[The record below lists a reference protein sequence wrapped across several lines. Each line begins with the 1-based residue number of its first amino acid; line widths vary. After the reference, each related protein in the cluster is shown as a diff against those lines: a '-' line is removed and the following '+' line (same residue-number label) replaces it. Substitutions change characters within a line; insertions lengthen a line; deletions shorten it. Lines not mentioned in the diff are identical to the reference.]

1 MAADYSTIL
10 SRITETL
17 NAVAPG
23 GFSAT
28 IDSAYLDRNASA
40 IAQAANEGA
49 QMIARAICSNPRH
62 IHRNI
67 FVQRFP
73 TPLTHGGFL
82 PDMAGE
88 YDLIET
94 QAVPTATIITA
105 AQALDVS
112 SSGYRRGV
120 PRTVQQIESF
130 RENVSSIYSTLAH
143 TSVNRSP
150 LAHYYAIHNGRIY
163 FTGTNARGY
172 FPKINRG
179 VTTGVKQVQTL
190 TVGGSGAGL
199 GTARFLFTSAYLQ
212 GSPVTVETTTNI
224 GTASVLATLW
234 AAELALHP
242 EVSALWDITT
252 NSANIIFTLKS
263 AAANDTT
270 MAITLTDV
278 HTSGYG
284 NATAAATTAGVAPG
298 VTTLIPD
305 EYEDVWVA
313 LGVGM
318 TVKEGDNL
326 MPVAQYYYGHGMA
339 GLQQIAAM
347 EHTSPLP
354 APERA
359 INARNDV

>member
-1 MAADYSTIL
+1 MAADYSIIL
-10 SRITETL
+10 SRITEIL
-17 NAVAPG
+17 NAVAAG

-40 IAQAANEGA
+40 IAQAANESA
-49 QMIARAICSNPRH
+49 MMIARAICSNPRH

-73 TPLTHGGFL
+73 SELSHGGFL

-94 QAVPTATIITA
+94 QATALGTPVGQQEIPETSA
-105 AQALDVS
+105 
-112 SSGYRRGV
+112 YRRGV
-120 PRTVQQIESF
+120 PRTVQQIESY
-130 RENVSSIYSTLAH
+130 RDNTSSIYSTLAH
-143 TSVNRSP
+143 TSSSRSP

-163 FTGTNARGY
+163 FTGTSARGY

-179 VTTGVKQVQTL
+179 TSAGVKQVETL
-190 TVGGSGAGL
+190 TVGGNGVLVSEE
-199 GTARFLFTSAYLQ
+199 ARFVLTSAYL
-212 GSPVTVETTTNI
+212 GNSPITYTSTTTL
-224 GTASVLATLW
+224 GDATSLATAW
-234 AAELALHP
+234 ASELSAVP
-242 EVSALWDITT
+242 EVAALWDIT
-252 NSANIIFTLKS
+252 SSGADIIFTMKS
-263 AAANDTT
+263 AAANDGT
-270 MAITLTDV
+270 MAIVLTDV
-278 HTSGYG
+278 DSSGFG
-284 NATAAATTAGVAPG
+284 NATSANTTAGVAPG

-326 MPVAQYYYGHGMA
+326 MPVAQYYFQHGMA